1 MDLAV
6 SPEDINA
13 YVRAALHLQGYDC
26 DEAQVE
32 RVITQFN
39 LIRVNAAPC
48 LAVALALE
56 DEPAPVFRP

>member
-1 MDLAV
+1 M
-6 SPEDINA
+6 
-13 YVRAALHLQGYDC
+13 RAALRLQGYDC

-32 RVITQFN
+32 RVIAQFN

-56 DEPAPVFRP
+56 DEPAPAFRP